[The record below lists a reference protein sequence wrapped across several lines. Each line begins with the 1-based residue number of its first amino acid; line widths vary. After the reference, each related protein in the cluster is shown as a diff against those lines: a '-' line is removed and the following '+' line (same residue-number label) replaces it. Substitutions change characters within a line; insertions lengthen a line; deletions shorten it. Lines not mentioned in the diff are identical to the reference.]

1 MQQGGQAQRYL
12 GADCLLHCFPNCL
25 LKLSV
30 PTVYSTSFSPKHKSG
45 RGFGGNMKVRT
56 QSSRGSWRLLSLGA
70 SSAPSQQHSA
80 TLEPVH
86 KARVQKGLLVAW
98 HSPALLGNGSLC
110 WQQPPAAGHCAG
122 KAARCFGEPHRPQ
135 EPGSAGSAHV
145 QSCASCAG
153 WGRSL
158 SVIYFV
164 LLLEA
169 IAGQQSAARQN
180 GAARRWLGE
189 NGFDSLNAA
198 KWVGNQ

>member
-1 MQQGGQAQRYL
+1 MDVSDLSFWVVFYQPRSWTCPSL
-12 GADCLLHCFPNCL
+12 WVPSNCD
-25 LKLSV
+25 SV
-30 PTVYSTSFSPKHKSG
+30 AVNRCQPHHQKARSCCIALPHGCSG
-45 RGFGGNMKVRT
+45 RPY
-56 QSSRGSWRLLSLGA
+56 SSRA
-70 SSAPSQQHSA
+70 
-80 TLEPVH
+80 
-86 KARVQKGLLVAW
+86 
-98 HSPALLGNGSLC
+98 
-110 WQQPPAAGHCAG
+110 AAGHCAG

-145 QSCASCAG
+145 QSCPSCAG

-198 KWVGNQ
+198 KWVGNK